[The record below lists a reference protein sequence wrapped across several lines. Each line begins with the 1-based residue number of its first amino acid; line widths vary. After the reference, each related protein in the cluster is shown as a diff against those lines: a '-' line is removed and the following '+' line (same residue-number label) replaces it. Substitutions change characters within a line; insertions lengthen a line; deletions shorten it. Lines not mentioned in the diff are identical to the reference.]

1 MCTGYTTGKQYDG
14 DDDDDQKN
22 SKRVCSRAYIKV
34 GQRRDFILRD
44 TEGRERGGSGR
55 KVWRKKG
62 RKNKKHRNHLLSC
75 REQSH
80 RVPSVLSSRVRGITF
95 YTLKGTCNYHFI
107 LIRLIILKKQTMF
120 AQARNKKQQ

>member
-62 RKNKKHRNHLLSC
+62 RKNKNTVVTFSLV
-75 REQSH
+75 EN
-80 RVPSVLSSRVRGITF
+80 RVTESPLFSAAECVVS
-95 YTLKGTCNYHFI
+95 HFI
-107 LIRLIILKKQTMF
+107 P
-120 AQARNKKQQ
+120 